1 VKMTFLDIWGRPLFI
16 RERPDNTGGATPPVP
31 GTGEAGP
38 GDPAAPTPSG
48 ATVPVAD
55 QDPPGPIPYSRFQE
69 VNSRRR
75 ELEEAHE
82 PYRELEESGYDAANL
97 QRLALWE
104 QEYMA
109 DPVETWLRQ
118 ASEIEGLPEQVK
130 AAIAAAGESA
140 PSTQGPPQA
149 DGVPPAQS
157 SADDPN
163 EELRRQV
170 AELQAERNTRTEKEQ
185 AEAVSEFYDGLVGAW
200 KQLDEAQGIVTPEGS
215 IHAWL
220 ATSSVNATSAEEIL
234 RNGREAYLADRDELL
249 KSAIVPPGTGTT
261 VPRSVPGSGGG
272 SAPPVQPRTLQ
283 EAKRA
288 AEADPMFAN
297 QS

>member
-1 VKMTFLDIWGRPLFI
+1 MTLRDIWGRPLFVS
-16 RERPDNTGGATPPVP
+16 EAPDVTGGAVPPVP
-31 GTGEAGP
+31 GTGEAGQV
-38 GDPAAPTPSG
+38 DPAASTLPG
-48 ATVPVAD
+48 ATPPVAD

-69 VNSRRR
+69 VNSQRR
-75 ELEEAHE
+75 ELVERYE

-104 QEYMA
+104 QEYMT
-109 DPVETWLRQ
+109 DPVGTWLRT
-118 ASEIEGLPEQVK
+118 ASEIDGLPDQVK

-140 PSTQGPPQA
+140 ASTQGPPQA
-149 DGVPPAQS
+149 DGVPPGQAP
-157 SADDPN
+157 ADDPN

-170 AELQAERNTRTEKEQ
+170 EELTAERNARTEREQ
-185 AEAVSEFYDGLVGAW
+185 AEAVSNFYDGLVSAW
-200 KQLDEAQGIVTPEGS
+200 KQLDETQGIITPEGS
-215 IHAWL
+215 IHAYL

-234 RNGREAYLADRDELL
+234 RGGREAFLADREELL
-249 KSAIVPPGTGTT
+249 KATIVPPGTGTT

-272 SAPPVQPRTLQ
+272 NAPPVKPRTLQ

-297 QS
+297 QP

>member
-1 VKMTFLDIWGRPLFI
+1 MTLRNLWGLELFYY
-16 RERPDNTGGATPPVP
+16 ETPDNAGGATPPVP
-31 GTGEAGP
+31 GAGEAAQ
-38 GDPAAPTPSG
+38 GDPSASTPSG
-48 ATVPVAD
+48 ATPPVAE
-55 QDPPGPIPYSRFQE
+55 QDPPGPIPYARFSE
-69 VNSRRR
+69 VNNQRRA
-75 ELEEAHE
+75 LEEE
-82 PYRELEESGYDAANL
+82 VQPFRDLVESGYDADNL
-97 QRLALWE
+97 QRLAMWE
-104 QEYMA
+104 QEYVQ
-109 DPVETWLRQ
+109 DPVGTWLRTAEQ
-118 ASEIEGLPEQVK
+118 IDGLPDEVK

-140 PSTQGPPQA
+140 PSAQGPPSA
-149 DGVPPAQS
+149 ERVPPAQPS
-157 SADDPN
+157 TDDPN
-163 EELRRQV
+163 EELRQQV
-170 AELQAERNTRTEKEQ
+170 AELTAERNARTEKEQ

-200 KQLDEAQGIVTPEGS
+200 KQLDETQGIVTPEGS

>member
-1 VKMTFLDIWGRPLFI
+1 MTLRDIWGRPLFV
-16 RERPDNTGGATPPVP
+16 REAPDTTGGAVPPVP

-38 GDPAAPTPSG
+38 GDPSAPTPSG

-69 VNSRRR
+69 VNSQRRDLVER
-75 ELEEAHE
+75 YE

-104 QEYMA
+104 QEYMS

-118 ASEIEGLPEQVK
+118 ASDIEGLPEQVK
-130 AAIAAAGESA
+130 AAIAAVGESA
-140 PSTQGPPQA
+140 ASTQGT
-149 DGVPPAQS
+149 PPAEAGSPAQP

-163 EELRRQV
+163 EELRQQV
-170 AELQAERNTRTEKEQ
+170 AELQAERDARTSKEQ
-185 AEAVSEFYDGLVGAW
+185 ADAVSEFYDGLVGAW
-200 KQLDEAQGIVTPEGS
+200 KQLDEAQGIITPEGS
-215 IHAWL
+215 IHAYL

-234 RNGREAYLADRDELL
+234 RNGREAFIADRDELL
-249 KSAIVPPGTGTT
+249 KATIVPPGTGTT
-261 VPRSVPGSGGG
+261 VPRSVPGSGVA
-272 SAPPVQPRTLQ
+272 SAPPVRPRTLQ